1 LDFFSYGGIFEKY
14 FSLLNLFP
22 NLKQTPMKKIKYL
35 PLALVFLVSATQAQ
49 YQKVRVDSESAKK
62 FQVTLNPQKSNIMTV
77 QDIRSSNLNRNLPE
91 WNQNLVGFAKIHE
104 LPENVRREI
113 ADKTQ
118 RKINSLKGSY
128 TDESTGSPLSDPTL
142 GTNFS
147 GNVFAGLTPP
157 DNSMAISNGGYIV
170 SVVNTNIEYYDM
182 SGTNLYSSSFTNFFN
197 DPGLTGMLYDP
208 TVLYDSGSDR
218 FFMVVLSTTTS
229 ATSQVVCCFSKS
241 GNPNDG
247 WWYYKL
253 TGNPLNN
260 GCWFDY
266 PKIGVSNHEVYV
278 TGNLFLDAGT
288 FSQSVI
294 YQMTK
299 AQGYAGGNLNWQYW
313 YNIANSPF
321 TMVPASWGQQG
332 NYGPGIYL
340 VSTYEN
346 GSSDKIYLFD
356 LTDDMTGSPTINAY
370 SVNVSFSNAG
380 DALQSGTSVVL
391 NTDDTRAF
399 SAFYL
404 NGILHFT
411 FHSEA
416 TTNYHGVNYNRLT
429 VSPLSDWNLL
439 FGLDGYD
446 YCYPSVASFGSSLSD
461 KSALITFSRSGS
473 TIFPESRVFYV
484 DDAGNNSGSTLVKVG
499 ETYVDV
505 YQSSGVTRWGDYT
518 GICLKKNSSPPEVWL
533 SGSYGAFQ
541 SSQHALNTWIGQI
554 TWETTGIP
562 IANTHPAAM
571 AKVFPNPAYDIF
583 NLEFSMEKSAVVE
596 ITLTDG
602 AGRLVKLLM
611 KDKAEEGK
619 NLFTFNKG
627 VLSNGIYF
635 LQVKSENTILANEKI
650 VIE

>member
-1 LDFFSYGGIFEKY
+1 
-14 FSLLNLFP
+14 
-22 NLKQTPMKKIKYL
+22 MKKIKYL
-35 PLALVFLVSATQAQ
+35 PLALIFLVSATQAQ

-62 FQVTLNPQKSNIMTV
+62 YQVPLNPQKSKIMTA
-77 QDIRSSNLNRNLPE
+77 QDVRSSNLNRNLPE

-104 LPENVRREI
+104 LPENVQREI
-113 ADKTQ
+113 AEKTQ
-118 RKINSLKGSY
+118 QKIKNLKGSY
-128 TDESTGSPLSDPTL
+128 PEEPKGSALGNPTL

-170 SVVNTNIEYYDM
+170 TVVNTNIEYYDM
-182 SGTNLYSSSFTNFFN
+182 SGNQLYSSSFTNFFN
-197 DPGLTGMLYDP
+197 DPALTGMLYDP
-208 TVLYDSGSDR
+208 AVLYDSGSDR

-229 ATSQVVCCFSKS
+229 TTSEVVCCFSKTN
-241 GNPNDG
+241 NPNDG
-247 WWYYKL
+247 WWYYRL
-253 TGNPLNN
+253 TGNPLGN

-266 PKIGVSNHEVYV
+266 PKIGVSNNEVYV

-299 AQGYAGGNLNWQYW
+299 AGGYAGGSLHWQYW
-313 YNIANSPF
+313 YNITNSPF
-321 TMVPASWGQQG
+321 TMVPASYGQQG

-340 VSTYEN
+340 VSTEEN

-356 LTDDMTGSPTINAY
+356 LTDDMTGSPTINDY
-370 SVNVSFSNAG
+370 SVAADFSLAG
-380 DALQSGTSVVL
+380 NALQSGTSVVL
-391 NTDDTRAF
+391 NTDDTRAM

-404 NGILHFT
+404 GGIVHFV
-411 FHSEA
+411 FNSER
-416 TTNYHGVNYNRLT
+416 TTNYNGVNYNRLT
-429 VSPLSDWNLL
+429 VSPLSNWNTN
-439 FGLDGYD
+439 FGADGYD
-446 YCYPSVASFGSSLSD
+446 YCYPSVASFGSSSSD
-461 KSALITFSRSGS
+461 KSVLINFSRSGS
-473 TIFPESRVFYV
+473 AIFPESRVFYV
-484 DDAGNNSGSTLVKVG
+484 DDAGIYSSSTLVKAG

-505 YQSSGVTRWGDYT
+505 YQSGGVTRWGDYT
-518 GICLKKNSSPPEVWL
+518 GICLMKNISPPEVWL
-533 SGSYGAFQ
+533 NGSYGANQ

-562 IANTHPAAM
+562 VSNTRPAEPAR
-571 AKVFPNPAYDIF
+571 VFPNPAFDMF

-596 ITLTDG
+596 IILTD
-602 AGRLVKLLM
+602 ASGRMVKLLM

-627 VLSNGIYF
+627 VLANGIYF
-635 LQVKSENTILANEKI
+635 LQIKSENTILANEKI